1 VNRFQNAVCFNR
13 FTVLIAVA
21 EEYVGVLKF
30 IFKFFGGAAVIL
42 AASFLAFLIWL
53 TIVEYRPAEEE
64 NIPLA
69 RAGLRV
75 PVPGDTIRILTWNI
89 GYASLDVS
97 QDFIMDGG
105 TMVRPSTNANVNE
118 NIRGIRDFI
127 FRTDWDVLFLQEVD
141 VDSHRS
147 YRVNQQA
154 FIARDFDGSAAF
166 APNYRARFVPFPF
179 PDFLGPVESGLLNL
193 NRFAV
198 REAARISLPV
208 PFKWPVRTANLKRCL
223 LVERVPI
230 GTASPEGSADG
241 AGRELVLVN
250 LHLDA
255 YTSVENRDIQTMV
268 LVEFLEAEY
277 AKGNYVIAGGD
288 FNQNFP
294 EINAARFALKDLKY
308 FEPGTLREDMIGPRW
323 HFARDPEIPTAR
335 LLNEPYSGSYE
346 DTQLYVID
354 GFILS
359 PNVELLSVHAFEAGF
374 RYSDHNPVIVEALL
388 H

>member
-1 VNRFQNAVCFNR
+1 VSLFQKPIGFDRVLL
-13 FTVLIAVA
+13 LIAA
-21 EEYVGVLKF
+21 VGEHVDTLKF
-30 IFKFFGGAAVIL
+30 IFKFLGGAAAIL
-42 AASFLAFLIWL
+42 AASFLAFIIWL
-53 TIVEYRPAEEE
+53 TIVEYQPKEEE
-64 NIPLA
+64 NIPLT
-69 RAGLRV
+69 RTGRRV
-75 PVPGDTIRILTWNI
+75 PVPGETVRILTWNI
-89 GYASLDVS
+89 GYASLDAS

-105 TMVRPSTNANVNE
+105 TMVRPPTDTNVNE

-127 FRTDWDVLFLQEVD
+127 FREDWDALFLQEVD
-141 VDSHRS
+141 VDSRRS
-147 YRVNQQA
+147 YRVNQQD
-154 FIARDFDGSAAF
+154 FIARDFGGSVTF
-166 APNYRARFVPFPF
+166 APNYRVRFVPFPF

-193 NRFAV
+193 NRLAV

-230 GTASPEGSADG
+230 GTAD

-255 YTSVENRDIQTMV
+255 YTSVENRDTQTRA

-277 AKGNYVIAGGD
+277 AKGNYIIAGGD

-294 EINAARFALKDLKY
+294 GINAARFALKNLEY
-308 FEPGTLREDMIGPRW
+308 FEPGTLGEDTIGPRW
-323 HFARDPEIPTAR
+323 HFVRDPEIPTAR
-335 LLNEPYSGSYE
+335 LLNKPYSGSYE

-359 PNVELLSVHAFEAGF
+359 PNVELLSVSAFEAGF
-374 RYSDHNPVIVEALL
+374 RYSDHNPVLLEARLQ
-388 H
+388 